1 MRWRIITYQF
11 CSILIALNYSA
22 FRMELFQDEN
32 SENHP
37 HAQSTVSF
45 TFPSLNWETF
55 DKDNA
60 SKAFV
65 FDAHIQIQPIE
76 FFPPEH
82 REQYFPYSPF
92 RLIHD
97 KSPPAFLCNI

>member
-11 CSILIALNYSA
+11 CSILIALNYFA
-22 FRMELFQDEN
+22 FRTELFQDEN

-37 HAQSTVSF
+37 QARSAVSF
-45 TFPSLNWETF
+45 TLPTLNWETF

-60 SKAFV
+60 PKAFV
-65 FDAHIQIQPIE
+65 FDAHIEIHLIE
-76 FFPPEH
+76 FFPQEH

-92 RLIHD
+92 RLIQD
-97 KSPPAFLCNI
+97 KSPPIFLCQS

>member
-11 CSILIALNYSA
+11 CSILIALNYFA
-22 FRMELFQDEN
+22 FRMELFQDED

-37 HAQSTVSF
+37 QTQSAVSF
-45 TFPSLNWETF
+45 TFPTLNWETF

-65 FDAHIQIQPIE
+65 FDALIQIQPIE

-82 REQYFPYSPF
+82 REQYSPYLSF
-92 RLIHD
+92 RLIQD
-97 KSPPAFLCNI
+97 KSPPSSLCNI